1 VSVEYG
7 LWNFER
13 DSVDPIQMQRVRK
26 MLSTYA
32 CDGESE
38 FADDE
43 IHLLH
48 LPFHVTPGS
57 ENEKQPF
64 LTDSGKTLL
73 WDGRLDNRQE
83 LIGSLREALRDDR
96 SDAALVAAALESW
109 GTCGLA
115 KLVGDWALSLWNPEE
130 RVVLLAKD
138 FLGARSLFYTVEESC
153 FVWSTLIDPLLLNKQ
168 RTFQLQEEY
177 LAGWLSHFPAAHLTP
192 FAGIHSVP
200 PGSYVLFRPKAVT
213 VRQYWTFDPN
223 NRICYRDDREYEDHF
238 RSVFGA
244 AVRRR
249 LRATLPVLAELSGGM
264 DSSSIV
270 CMADHL
276 MAQGSSGTPRLDTI
290 STFDNSE
297 PNWNEAPFFE
307 KVEGRR
313 GRAGH
318 HVPLGFGGYWHPLFD
333 PNVFAATPGFG
344 RNLNEN
350 AHYESY
356 ITSGRYRALLQGTGG
371 DEVLGGVPTPLP
383 ELADLLAGGRVSFFL
398 RQLLVWAIAQ
408 RIPALHLASRTI
420 RLFLPMSRGH
430 GSASR
435 PAWLTPPFARR
446 NAKALNGYAGRF
458 RVFGPT
464 PSFEAN
470 LFAFESLRRQ
480 IGCVGISPRPRVER
494 RYPFLDRDL
503 LEYLFAIPR
512 EQLVRPN
519 QRRSLMRR
527 ALVGIVPAEILNRR
541 RKAFLT
547 RTPLTSLQTE
557 LPQLLERVKDMN
569 LSRAG
574 IVNADAFR
582 CLLKKAAEGEAL
594 PVVPVLRTLLLE
606 AWLAH
611 LASWT
616 YDSSSVKAAA
626 RKQMVF
632 NPRDAASSHNFF
644 S

>member
-1 VSVEYG
+1 MSVEYG

-13 DSVDPIQMQRVRK
+13 SSVDPIQMRKVQK
-26 MLSTYA
+26 MLSAYA

-38 FADDE
+38 YADDE
-43 IHLLH
+43 ITLLH
-48 LPFHVTPGS
+48 LPFHVTPES
-57 ENEKQPF
+57 ENERQPF
-64 LTDSGKTLL
+64 LTDSGKALL

-96 SDAALVAAALESW
+96 SDAAIVAAALESW
-109 GTCGLA
+109 GTRGLK

-138 FLGARSLFYTVEESC
+138 VLGARSLFYTAEESC
-153 FVWSTLIDPLLLNKQ
+153 FVWSTLIDPLLLTKQ
-168 RTFQLQEEY
+168 QTFQLQEEY

-200 PGSYVLFRPKAVT
+200 PGSYVLFRQKAVT

-238 RSVFGA
+238 RSVFGE

-333 PNVFAATPGFG
+333 PSVFAATPGFG

-356 ITSGRYRALLQGTGG
+356 ITSGRYRVLLQGTGG

-420 RLFLPMSRGH
+420 RLFLPTSLGRG
-430 GSASR
+430 SVSR
-435 PAWLTPPFARR
+435 PTWLIPPFATR
-446 NAKALNGYAGRF
+446 NAKALNGYARRF
-458 RVFGPT
+458 SAFGPS
-464 PSFEAN
+464 PSFQAN

-480 IGCVGISPRPRVER
+480 IGCVGISPLPRVER

-527 ALVGIVPAEILNRR
+527 ALVGIVPAEILNRG

-582 CLLKKAAEGEAL
+582 CLLKKASEGEAL

-611 LASWT
+611 LVSWT
-616 YDSSSVKAAA
+616 YDSSSVKSGCREANGL
-626 RKQMVF
+626 Q
-632 NPRDAASSHNFF
+632 PP
-644 S
+644 

>member
-1 VSVEYG
+1 MSVEFG
-7 LWNFER
+7 LWNFQQT
-13 DSVDPIQMQRVRK
+13 SVDPIRIQRVRK
-26 MLSTYA
+26 MLSAYA

-38 FADDE
+38 YADDE
-43 IHLLH
+43 VRLLH
-48 LPFHVTPGS
+48 LQFHVTPES
-57 ENEKQPF
+57 ENERQPF
-64 LTDSGKTLL
+64 LTNSGKTLL

-83 LIGSLREALRDDR
+83 LIGSLCDALRDDL
-96 SDAALVAAALESW
+96 SDAAIAAAALESW
-109 GTCGLA
+109 GTRGLK

-138 FLGARSLFYTVEESC
+138 FLGARSLFYTVEENC
-153 FVWSTLIDPLLLNKQ
+153 FVWSTLIDPLLLARQ

-177 LAGWLSHFPAAHLTP
+177 LAGWLSHFPATHLTP

-223 NRICYRDDREYEDHF
+223 KRIRYRDDREYEDQF
-238 RSVFGA
+238 RSVFGE

-249 LRATLPVLAELSGGM
+249 LRATGPVLAELSGGM

-270 CMADHL
+270 CMADNL
-276 MAQGSSGTPRLDTI
+276 MAQGSSGAPRLDTI
-290 STFDNSE
+290 SSFDNSE

-307 KVEGRR
+307 KVEVRR

-318 HVPLGFGGYWHPLFD
+318 HVALKFEGYWHPLFD
-333 PNVFAATPGFG
+333 PNVFAGTPGFG
-344 RNLNEN
+344 RNLNDN
-350 AHYESY
+350 ADCESY
-356 ITSGRYRALLQGTGG
+356 ITSGRYRVLLQGTGG

-408 RIPALHLASRTI
+408 RIPALHLAGRTI
-420 RLFLPMSRGH
+420 RLFLPTSLGR

-435 PAWLTPPFARR
+435 PTWLTPPFASR
-446 NAKALNGYAGRF
+446 NARALNGYVRRF
-458 RVFGPT
+458 RAVGLS
-464 PSFEAN
+464 PSFQAN
-470 LFAFESLRRQ
+470 LFALESLRRQ

-503 LEYLFAIPR
+503 LEYLYAIPR

-527 ALVGIVPAEILNRR
+527 ALVGIVPAEVLNRR

-547 RTPLTSLQTE
+547 RAPLTSLQTE
-557 LPQLLERVKDMN
+557 LPLLLERSKDMK
-569 LSRAG
+569 LSSAG
-574 IVNADAFR
+574 IVNADKFR
-582 CLLKKAAEGEAL
+582 NLLKKAAEGEAL

-616 YDSSSVKAAA
+616 YDSSSLRAPA
-626 RKQMVF
+626 RSQMVF
-632 NPRDAASSHNFF
+632 NPCDVASSHNFF

>member
-13 DSVDPIQMQRVRK
+13 NSVDPIQIQRVRK
-26 MLSTYA
+26 LLSAYA
-32 CDGESE
+32 CDGEAE
-38 FADDE
+38 YADDE
-43 IHLLH
+43 ITLLH
-48 LPFHVTPGS
+48 LPFHATPESKS
-57 ENEKQPF
+57 ERQPF
-64 LTDSGKTLL
+64 LMDSGKTLL

-83 LIGSLREALRDDR
+83 LIGSLRETLRDDR
-96 SDAALVAAALESW
+96 SDAAIAAAALESW
-109 GTCGLA
+109 GTRGLK
-115 KLVGDWALSLWNPEE
+115 KLVGDWALSLWNPQE
-130 RVVLLAKD
+130 RVVLLARD
-138 FLGARSLFYTVEESC
+138 FLGARSIFYTVEENC
-153 FVWSTLIDPLLLNKQ
+153 FVWSTVIDPLLLAKQ

-177 LAGWLSHFPAAHLTP
+177 LAGWLSHFPATHLTP

-213 VRQYWTFDPN
+213 VHEYWTFDPN
-223 NRICYRDDREYEDHF
+223 NRIRYRDDREYEDRF
-238 RSVFGA
+238 RSVFGE

-249 LRATLPVLAELSGGM
+249 LRATVPVLAELSGGM

-276 MAQGSSGTPRLDTI
+276 MAQGCSGTPRLDTI
-290 STFDNSE
+290 SNFDHLE

-307 KVEGRR
+307 KVEERR

-318 HVPLGFGGYWHPLFD
+318 HVPLEFAGNWHPLFD
-333 PNVFAATPGFG
+333 SNVFAGTPAFG
-344 RNLNEN
+344 HNLNDN
-350 AHYESY
+350 AGYESY
-356 ITSGRYRALLQGTGG
+356 ITSGRYRVLLQGTGG

-398 RQLLVWAIAQ
+398 GQLLVWAIAQ
-408 RIPALHLASRTI
+408 RIPALHLAGRTM
-420 RLFLPMSRGH
+420 RLFLPTFLGRA
-430 GSASR
+430 SASN
-435 PAWLTPPFARR
+435 PTWLIPQFARR
-446 NAKALNGYAGRF
+446 NARALNGYARRF
-458 RVFGPT
+458 RVFGPS

-470 LFAFESLRRQ
+470 LSALESLRRQ
-480 IGCVGISPRPRVER
+480 IGCVGISPRLPIER

-503 LEYLFAIPR
+503 LEYLYAIPR

-547 RTPLTSLQTE
+547 RAPLTSLQTE
-557 LPQLLERVKDMN
+557 LPLLLERSKDMN
-569 LSRAG
+569 LSSAG
-574 IVNADAFR
+574 IVNRDAFR
-582 CLLKKAAEGEAL
+582 CLLKNAAKGGPL
-594 PVVPVLRTLLLE
+594 PIVPVLRTLLLE

-611 LASWT
+611 LASWSG
-616 YDSSSVKAAA
+616 DSSSLKAPA

-632 NPRDAASSHNFF
+632 TPCDAASSQSFF